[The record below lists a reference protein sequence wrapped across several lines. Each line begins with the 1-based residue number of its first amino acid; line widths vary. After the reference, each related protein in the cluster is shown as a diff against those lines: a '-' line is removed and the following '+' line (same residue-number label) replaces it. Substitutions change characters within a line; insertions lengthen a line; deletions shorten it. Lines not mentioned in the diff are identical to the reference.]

1 MANQIGLQVVHK
13 EIFDCDVPKILIAG
27 CGTGQQSIETSSHFK
42 NANVLAIDLSLSS
55 LCYAKRKTDEM
66 GIDCIEYLQADILD
80 LWKLDKKFDIIEC
93 AGVLHHMGD
102 PLKGW
107 AALTDRLNCG
117 GLMRISLYSE
127 LARQDIVKVRN
138 EILMEKVGSDCSS
151 IRVFR
156 SKLLKSDKPHHKR
169 VFSSPDSFSVSEL
182 RDLIFHVQEHRFTIL
197 KIKEYLE
204 ILGLG
209 FCGFETDHIV
219 KKFRESNHGTD
230 APYDLDKWHNF
241 EKENPY
247 TFSNTDAFWCQK
259 LK

>member
-1 MANQIGLQVVHK
+1 
-13 EIFDCDVPKILIAG
+13 
-27 CGTGQQSIETSSHFK
+27 
-42 NANVLAIDLSLSS
+42 
-55 LCYAKRKTDEM
+55 
-66 GIDCIEYLQADILD
+66 
-80 LWKLDKKFDIIEC
+80 
-93 AGVLHHMGD
+93 MGD

-138 EILMEKVGSDCSS
+138 EILMGEVGSDLSS
-151 IRVFR
+151 IRTFR